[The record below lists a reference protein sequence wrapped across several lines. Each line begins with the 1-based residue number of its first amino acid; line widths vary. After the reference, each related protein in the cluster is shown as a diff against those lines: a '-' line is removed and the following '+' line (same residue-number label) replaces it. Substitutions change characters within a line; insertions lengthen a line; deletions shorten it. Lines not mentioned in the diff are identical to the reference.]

1 MRERDVGT
9 AVAAA
14 LAWAGA
20 AAFLICL
27 LVRKI
32 APYPRWDLL
41 ACLACSAVAFLAWWL
56 RATGRWRSRLGG
68 VAPPAFGLKMGRRW
82 WPPLRSV
89 CVFFAAW
96 GLFGPFFLLG
106 ISAGENTP
114 QLTAITEHDYRYTPV
129 TITKIHHK
137 YRNQSKSG
145 TTYTYA
151 VTVEAPG
158 PGGHGRTLRLTGEAQ
173 SSSGNWSTG
182 TRLSGLYAP
191 DAPSLGIIL
200 TPRRHLDS
208 LLGGPASP
216 GEMALLAAFSAIP
229 LILFLLLVR
238 SGAKEWGEPLTPESA
253 FGDSPARRLR
263 VRIAGGTA
271 GPCAASPTSPKA
283 SRGGQKERS
292 EAKPRLTPALRL
304 SSSEGSRDLFID
316 RCLDPQALAD
326 ALEYR
331 AGWLYWAPTA
341 EEPPNRCVAA
351 CSSSTTTGTSAA
363 DASGKRCRPSSAS
376 RRAAARRGHPSV
388 ARGGTVCAV
397 AAGRARA
404 GHVRIRPRLP
414 LRMSDRRGRR
424 SRRRAAA
431 RHVLRH
437 RGGRAA
443 GRPCDHPVPAHGL
456 PAALARQA

>member
-1 MRERDVGT
+1 M
-9 AVAAA
+9 AAA

-351 CSSSTTTGTSAA
+351 LLVLDDDRYVCGLTPPGSDAGLPQGEPAELLPGA
-363 DASGKRCRPSSAS
+363 DTRPL
-376 RRAAARRGHPSV
+376 RAVGPYALWQPAVHGPGMYGFGLGFLSVCLIVAGVGHD
-388 ARGGTVCAV
+388 GGPLLGMCFATAV
-397 AAGRARA
+397 AGPPAGLVTILCRRT
-404 GHVRIRPRLP
+404 VF
-414 LRMSDRRGRR
+414 LRR
-424 SRRRAAA
+424 
-431 RHVLRH
+431 
-437 RGGRAA
+437 
-443 GRPCDHPVPAHGL
+443 
-456 PAALARQA
+456 LARQA